1 VIEAGMPYLL
11 AENFIGVSAPAQ
23 LPPAVVTKLHAA
35 IQASLDDPTFG
46 ARMRDLGLTVR
57 KMSQAE
63 FADFVAKQV
72 QGWAEP
78 VKASG
83 AKLN

>member
-1 VIEAGMPYLL
+1 
-11 AENFIGVSAPAQ
+11 
-23 LPPAVVTKLHAA
+23 
-35 IQASLDDPTFG
+35 
-46 ARMRDLGLTVR
+46 VR
-57 KMSQAE
+57 KMSQPD
-63 FADFVAKQV
+63 FADFVEKQV

>member
-1 VIEAGMPYLL
+1 
-11 AENFIGVSAPAQ
+11 
-23 LPPAVVTKLHAA
+23 
-35 IQASLDDPTFG
+35 
-46 ARMRDLGLTVR
+46 
-57 KMSQAE
+57 MSQAE
-63 FADFVAKQV
+63 FSDFVEKQV

>member
-1 VIEAGMPYLL
+1 
-11 AENFIGVSAPAQ
+11 
-23 LPPAVVTKLHAA
+23 
-35 IQASLDDPTFG
+35 
-46 ARMRDLGLTVR
+46 MRDLGLTVQ
-57 KMSQAE
+57 KMSQPD
-63 FADFVAKQV
+63 FAKFVQDQV

>member
-1 VIEAGMPYLL
+1 
-11 AENFIGVSAPAQ
+11 
-23 LPPAVVTKLHAA
+23 
-35 IQASLDDPTFG
+35 
-46 ARMRDLGLTVR
+46 VR

-63 FADFVAKQV
+63 FAAFVEQQV